1 MSEPTAHGSHGGC
14 AHHHHH
20 LPFGG
25 GLLSR
30 DEQRR
35 AARQLSLAMLALGLL
50 LLGLAWRWLAAD
62 QAGVSQILLGVAS
75 LLVALPVARS
85 AWDSLRHPS
94 LHGVTDQLIALA
106 MLGAWASGD
115 LLTAALLPIIMIFG
129 HVLEE
134 RSVIGSQEAI
144 AALGELTR
152 SHARRIEADGS
163 LSEVDNASLRA
174 GDQVEVRAGDRVP
187 ADGRVLQGQ
196 ASLDTAPIT
205 GESVPLEVA
214 PGMEVYG
221 GAINLDGLLRIEITR
236 TGEASTLGKVIGL
249 MQQAER
255 AKPPI
260 TRLLERYAGQY
271 MLLVLLIAAVTWFVT
286 NDAQAMLAV
295 LVAACPCALVL
306 SAPATAIAGIA
317 VAARHGILIR
327 SSAFLEEL
335 ADLTSLVVDKTGT
348 LTHGSLRL
356 QALRLADAAE
366 EASVLRLAASLGAA
380 SSHPVSRA
388 LAALAAHDAY
398 HPLSDIRE
406 RQGFG
411 VVARTA
417 AGEAALGRPELFQQ
431 LGIDAGEV
439 PAHEGPIAG
448 IALDGRFLGWLLLAD
463 SVRAE
468 AAEAL
473 ADLRELGLGRQ
484 LLLTGDRQ
492 AVADAVAKQVGIRQ
506 LVAQALPEDK
516 LRQVG
521 AEIGSGFRPMVVGDG
536 INDSLALKAGVV
548 GVAMGAGGA
557 DIALAS
563 ADIVLIG
570 SDLRRLGTCVR
581 LSRQCRRTLQVNVA
595 IGLGWTLAIV
605 AAAAFGLLGAA
616 GAMVAALLHNLSTL
630 LVLGNA
636 GRLLR
641 FEEPWAAPAGRG
653 GTRRGGY
660 TVRQAQT
667 RRNGWRW
674 LALAVGTLSAL
685 SLAEASM
692 ARWPAGWQV
701 SDLPAAQPGQAGA
714 GQRQRAVKLQA
725 DGSQALVME
734 VTRMPLQSGQ
744 AVNLEKV
751 LGHMRKL
758 VQIEFL
764 RNGLQTACTSPQP
777 STTGG
782 LAALETT
789 CTIRQRG
796 AVVMKQT
803 LLTAAGKTSAYSLS
817 YAGLAEAYD
826 ASQAEIRAVRESL
839 RFE

>member
-260 TRLLERYAGQY
+260 TRLLERYAGRY

-431 LGIDAGEV
+431 LGIDASEV
-439 PAHEGPIAG
+439 PEHEDRSPESPWTGASSAGCCWPTAYARRPPRPWPICANWVWAG
-448 IALDGRFLGWLLLAD
+448 
-463 SVRAE
+463 
-468 AAEAL
+468 
-473 ADLRELGLGRQ
+473 
-484 LLLTGDRQ
+484 
-492 AVADAVAKQVGIRQ
+492 
-506 LVAQALPEDK
+506 
-516 LRQVG
+516 
-521 AEIGSGFRPMVVGDG
+521 
-536 INDSLALKAGVV
+536 N
-548 GVAMGAGGA
+548 
-557 DIALAS
+557 
-563 ADIVLIG
+563 
-570 SDLRRLGTCVR
+570 C
-581 LSRQCRRTLQVNVA
+581 C
-595 IGLGWTLAIV
+595 
-605 AAAAFGLLGAA
+605 
-616 GAMVAALLHNLSTL
+616 
-630 LVLGNA
+630 
-636 GRLLR
+636 
-641 FEEPWAAPAGRG
+641 
-653 GTRRGGY
+653 
-660 TVRQAQT
+660 
-667 RRNGWRW
+667 
-674 LALAVGTLSAL
+674 
-685 SLAEASM
+685 
-692 ARWPAGWQV
+692 
-701 SDLPAAQPGQAGA
+701 
-714 GQRQRAVKLQA
+714 
-725 DGSQALVME
+725 
-734 VTRMPLQSGQ
+734 
-744 AVNLEKV
+744 
-751 LGHMRKL
+751 
-758 VQIEFL
+758 
-764 RNGLQTACTSPQP
+764 
-777 STTGG
+777 
-782 LAALETT
+782 
-789 CTIRQRG
+789 
-796 AVVMKQT
+796 
-803 LLTAAGKTSAYSLS
+803 
-817 YAGLAEAYD
+817 
-826 ASQAEIRAVRESL
+826 
-839 RFE
+839 